1 MKPLDDSEPTEVG
14 PYRLLAELGHGG
26 MGRVL
31 LGAAHDGRLAA
42 VKQVHARFASDDD
55 FRARF
60 RREVAASRRVS
71 GAYTAAVMDADADA
85 ALPWLASVFVT
96 GPSLGAAVRETGP
109 LPEAAV
115 RRLALGLAT
124 ALVEIHR
131 VGLIHRDLKPENVLL
146 AEDGVRVIDFGIARA
161 VEPAGSA
168 EPTQLTQT
176 GWVIGS
182 PPFMSPEQAESRE
195 LTPAS
200 DVFSLGAIL
209 VLALTGASPFAGTS
223 TFQTLTNVVQNA
235 PDLSRVPAGLRGIV
249 EECLAKDPAARPTP
263 ARLIGLLGPVPPAA
277 RVWPPAV
284 HALVADQQSRIAAL
298 LGEVPAPT
306 PTVVVPPPR
315 PTDVPETPARPTAH
329 PTVHPTAHPTAQPAA
344 HPTAQPTVTAPARIP
359 APSSVP
365 SPQEQ
370 PRRRGRGRTVALV
383 AAGLLVVA
391 GTGVGGYFLLRQD
404 PGADRYRTLP
414 TCQEANPALPSYERQ
429 PERDFSVTRSDGP
442 EIRCSWT
449 TGRSTGSKAESAE
462 IWWNLKV
469 PTGKQGE
476 ATDRQK
482 AEHAAQSAD
491 GATAD
496 LDIGDEAY
504 WAVVSE
510 GEGDCVLHLRDSNLT
525 VRVSVTLR
533 TKGDPETNCRPEAVS
548 VARSALDVPVL
559 SP

>member
-124 ALVEIHR
+124 ALTEIHR

-161 VEPAGSA
+161 ADPGAA

-200 DVFSLGAIL
+200 DVFSLGAVL
-209 VLALTGASPFAGTS
+209 VLALTGASPFAGSS
-223 TFQTLTNVVQNA
+223 TFQTLANVVQGV
-235 PDLSRVPAGLRGIV
+235 PDLSGVPTGLRGIV

-284 HALVADQQSRIAAL
+284 HALVADQQARIGAL
-298 LGEVPAPT
+298 LGEGPAPT
-306 PTVVVPPPR
+306 PTVVVGPR
-315 PTDVPETPARPTAH
+315 PDVPVTPARPA
-329 PTVHPTAHPTAQPAA
+329 PY
-344 HPTAQPTVTAPARIP
+344 PTAQPTVTAPARIP
-359 APSSVP
+359 APAAAP
-365 SPQEQ
+365 SYGPAPQEP
-370 PRRRGRGRTVALV
+370 PRRRRARTVALV

-391 GTGVGGYFLLRQD
+391 GTGVGGYFLLREDPDTDKYRSLPACQD
-404 PGADRYRTLP
+404 VNL
-414 TCQEANPALPSYERQ
+414 ALPSYERN
-429 PERDFSVTRSDGP
+429 PERDFSVARADGP

-449 TGRSTGSKAESAE
+449 TGKSDGAKAESAE
-462 IWWNLKV
+462 VWWNLKT
-469 PTGKQGE
+469 PTGTLGE

-482 AEHAAQSAD
+482 TEHAAQSD
-491 GATAD
+491 GGTMNP
-496 LDIGDEAY
+496 DIGDEAY
-504 WAVVSE
+504 WAVPAP
-510 GEGDCVLHLRDSNLT
+510 GEGDCVLRLRDSNLT
-525 VRVSVTLR
+525 LRVSVTLKV
-533 TKGDPETNCRPEAVS
+533 KGEPGTNCRPEAVS
-548 VARSALDVPVL
+548 IARKALDVPVL

>member
-42 VKQVHARFASDDD
+42 VKQVHARFASDGD

-124 ALVEIHR
+124 ALTEIHR

-161 VEPAGSA
+161 VEHPGAA

-200 DVFSLGAIL
+200 DVFSLGAVL
-209 VLALTGASPFAGTS
+209 VLALTGASPFAGSS
-223 TFQTLTNVVQNA
+223 TFQTLANVVQGV
-235 PDLSRVPAGLRGIV
+235 PDLSGVPAGLRGIV

-284 HALVADQQSRIAAL
+284 HALVADQRARIGAL
-298 LGEVPAPT
+298 LGEGPAPT
-306 PTVVVPPPR
+306 PTVVEPPR
-315 PTDVPETPARPTAH
+315 RTDVPATADQPPARPTAEA
-329 PTVHPTAHPTAQPAA
+329 TAHPSTRPTGRPIDRPVDRPADRPAA
-344 HPTAQPTVTAPARIP
+344 R
-359 APSSVP
+359 PS
-365 SPQEQ
+365 
-370 PRRRGRGRTVALV
+370 RRTVALG

-391 GTGVGGYFLLRQD
+391 GTGVGGYFLLRED

-414 TCQEANPALPSYERQ
+414 ACQDVNLALPSYERDPQ
-429 PERDFSVTRSDGP
+429 RDFSVSHADGP

-449 TGRSTGSKAESAE
+449 TGESSGAKAESAE
-462 IWWNLKV
+462 VWWNLKT
-469 PTGKQGE
+469 PTGRLGE

-482 AEHAAQSAD
+482 AEHAAQSD
-491 GATAD
+491 GGTMNPD
-496 LDIGDEAY
+496 VGDEAY
-504 WAVVSE
+504 WAVLSA
-510 GEGDCVLHLRDSNLT
+510 GEGDCVLRVRDSNLT
-525 VRVSVTLR
+525 LRVSVTLKD
-533 TKGDPETNCRPEAVS
+533 KGDPDTNCRPEAVRI
-548 VARSALDVPVL
+548 ARSALDVPVL

>member
-96 GPSLGAAVRETGP
+96 GPSLGAAVREAGP
-109 LPEAAV
+109 LPETAV

-124 ALVEIHR
+124 ALTEIHR

-161 VEPAGSA
+161 ADPGAA

-200 DVFSLGAIL
+200 DVFSLGAVL

-223 TFQTLTNVVQNA
+223 TFQTLANVVQGV
-235 PDLSRVPAGLRGIV
+235 PDLSGVPAGLRGIV

-284 HALVADQQSRIAAL
+284 HALVADQQARIGAL
-298 LGEVPAPT
+298 LGEGPAPT
-306 PTVVVPPPR
+306 PTVVVGPR
-315 PTDVPETPARPTAH
+315 PDVPVTPGPPTPYPTAH
-329 PTVHPTAHPTAQPAA
+329 TGAR
-344 HPTAQPTVTAPARIP
+344 PTVTAPARIP
-359 APSSVP
+359 APATAPPPIPRP
-365 SPQEQ
+365 SPAPAPQEP
-370 PRRRGRGRTVALV
+370 PRRRGRGRTVALL

-391 GTGVGGYFLLRQD
+391 GTGVGGYFLLRKD
-404 PGADRYRTLP
+404 PGTDKYRTLP
-414 TCQEANPALPSYERQ
+414 ACQDVKLALPSYERN
-429 PERDFSVTRSDGP
+429 PERDFSVAHADGP

-449 TGRSTGSKAESAE
+449 TGESDGAKAESAE
-462 IWWNLKV
+462 VWWNLKT
-469 PTGKQGE
+469 PTAERGE

-482 AEHAAQSAD
+482 AEHAAQSDGGTMNAD
-491 GATAD
+491 V
-496 LDIGDEAY
+496 GDEAY
-504 WAVVSE
+504 WAVPAP
-510 GEGDCVLHLRDSNLT
+510 GEGDCVLRLRDSNLT
-525 VRVSVTLR
+525 LRVSVTL
-533 TKGDPETNCRPEAVS
+533 KAEGDPGTNCRPEAVS
-548 VARSALDVPVL
+548 IARHALDVPVL